1 MKRVLIFDL
10 SEVLIEGLYSVI
22 EPLAN
27 RLDIPKDDV
36 MPGLGGESWVAFMEG
51 RLSES
56 AYWHRVLDRT
66 QWGISEDAL
75 RAVVRDAFRRPM
87 PGMPELLAALR
98 GHRLVLLSD
107 HGKEW
112 WEYIEAT
119 HPFLQFFERR
129 FLSFEM
135 GQTKRHHE
143 TFHRVLTACGCGP
156 HESIF
161 IDDLQWNVDRAEA
174 VGIRSHTFTSLET
187 LVGFLD
193 TVGVSGLGG
202 VVR

>member
-27 RLDIPKDDV
+27 RLDITQDDV

-51 RLSES
+51 RVSES

-66 QWGISEDAL
+66 QWDISEDEL
-75 RAVVRDAFRRPM
+75 RAVVRDAFRRPV

-98 GHRLVLLSD
+98 GHRLMLLSD

-112 WEYIEAT
+112 WEYIEAKR
-119 HPFLQFFERR
+119 PFLQFFEGR

-135 GQTKRHHE
+135 GMTKGHHK
-143 TFHRVLTACGCGP
+143 TFERVLIACGCGP

-161 IDDLQWNVDRAEA
+161 IDDLQWNVDRAQE
-174 VGIRSHTFTSLET
+174 VGIQSHTFTSLET
-187 LVGFLD
+187 LVEFLY
-193 TVGVSGLGG
+193 TVGILGLGG
-202 VVR
+202 VVH